1 MDSPDSAQRHP
12 FELLADEFV
21 SEVRSGHSPSV
32 EHYAQQYP
40 QHASMI
46 RSVFPSLLIVE
57 KLSAKDPT
65 ISFAPTGSLDAV
77 SSGGKVPA
85 KFDDFHIVRC
95 IGQGGMGVVY
105 EAVQESLHRKVA
117 LKVIHPQASSST
129 KSRSRFQREA
139 ESAAGL
145 HHTNIVP
152 VYGSGEDHGLLYYAM
167 QLIHG
172 STLAQVVHSLQNRL
186 GGLSAASH
194 SCSEH
199 TINAIDRL
207 MLPKPTDFHN
217 EPKGANNYAPQSNQ
231 QDLSQTRLFTTREL
245 TIATDTQTAV
255 PIASGDAASGDGPG
269 PESSPAMERRQSQ
282 DEKSA
287 QSNDGM
293 LAQLPKHYYRN
304 ICRLMAK
311 VADALDYAHESG
323 VLHRDIKP
331 SNLLLD
337 QTGTIWVSDFGLARR
352 EDLEG
357 QTQTGEL
364 LGTLRYMAPEQ
375 FAGKSDPRSDIYS
388 LGLTIFELL
397 TLRPAL
403 DLPKMRLLDPAKF
416 SHLEFTSL
424 EKKAIPEDLQTIV
437 RKAVANEP
445 EKRYQRARDLQQD
458 LDRFLD
464 DRPILARRES
474 LIEASMRWARRNPAI
489 ATLTATL
496 FGLLLTIATIL
507 GLWNRQQRLTLEELK
522 QAYQAS
528 AKNLIERTS
537 ALQQA
542 ETESQRAKQNMEL
555 ALEAFSTIAENI
567 AARGR
572 SLEIQGFD
580 DQEVESIGFADAVL
594 TQADVDLLKSL
605 QVFFDR
611 FAQENAA
618 DLRLDAAIARRRVG
632 EIEHKIGKFDQA
644 VPSLRRAI
652 SEFVSIRD
660 KQSPNLDLQKVLYEE
675 FKAREQLITLYSRRD
690 QYPKAQEE
698 MDKLRGVLKE
708 YPEFAQS
715 HQGEYALAS
724 ALGCLA
730 SGSVR
735 LALERS
741 NNDRRRRTMPP
752 FLNRPTVF
760 GIELPPPM
768 VQRLQRDLSYVD
780 QAITLLGSLCQ
791 EDQSNGQYRLD
802 LARNQTDR
810 MRLNRLLGNQFE
822 FEDALGKATEILEG
836 LLEKSPDSS
845 AVKYELAS
853 LYAGSLL
860 QQSTDGNRLE
870 EALRI
875 IQEVLKDHPAV
886 PEYQSLYASLL
897 ARSAWAQP
905 FAGDSPNERQFERVE
920 NGIAKL
926 QQAIAI
932 HQGLTDRFPDI
943 PVYEINL
950 LQAKV
955 QLVDFTSQFRRPEK
969 AKQAL
974 ADAMELAEKMLESG
988 TSRAQ
993 VVRAMLERL
1002 RERKNALEN
1011 RTDLEKP

>member
-1 MDSPDSAQRHP
+1 MDSSESSQRHP
-12 FELLADEFV
+12 FEVLADEFV
-21 SEVRSGHSPSV
+21 SQVRSGQSPSV
-32 EHYAQQYP
+32 ELYAQQYP

-57 KLSAKDPT
+57 KVSAKDPT
-65 ISFAPTGSLDAV
+65 VSFASTSSNEAVGSRER
-77 SSGGKVPA
+77 VPA

-105 EAVQESLHRKVA
+105 EAIQESLHRKVA
-117 LKVIHPQASSST
+117 LKVIHPQAASSI
-129 KSRSRFQREA
+129 KSRGRFQREA

-172 STLAQVVHSLQNRL
+172 STLAQIVHSLQTRL
-186 GGLSAASH
+186 GGLSDISY

-207 MLPKPTDFHN
+207 MLPKPTDFFN
-217 EPKGANNYAPQSNQ
+217 EPKGANNYAPQSSQ
-231 QDLSQTRLFTTREL
+231 EDLSQTRSFATREL
-245 TIATDTQTAV
+245 TIAADTQTAV
-255 PIASGDAASGDGPG
+255 PIGHDDGPKA
-269 PESSPAMERRQSQ
+269 ETSPAMHSKPSQ
-282 DEKSA
+282 DKIYASSKEA
-287 QSNDGM
+287 E
-293 LAQLPKHYYRN
+293 LTQLPKHYYRN

-311 VADALDYAHESG
+311 VAAALDYAHESG

-337 QTGTIWVSDFGLARR
+337 QTGTIWVADFGLARR

-397 TLRPAL
+397 TLRPAF

-416 SHLEFTSL
+416 SHLEFTSQ
-424 EKKAIPEDLQTIV
+424 EKGAVPEVLQTIV
-437 RKAVANEP
+437 RKAAANEP
-445 EKRYQRARDLQQD
+445 EKRYQRARELQEDLE
-458 LDRFLD
+458 RFLD

-474 LIEASMRWARRNPAI
+474 LIESSMRWARRNPAI
-489 ATLTATL
+489 ATLTATS

-555 ALEAFSTIAENI
+555 ALEAFSTITENI
-567 AARGR
+567 ATRGR

-580 DQEVESIGFADAVL
+580 DQDVESIGFADAVL

-644 VPSLRRAI
+644 VPSLRRSI
-652 SEFVSIRD
+652 DEFVSIREN
-660 KQSPNLDLQKVLYEE
+660 QSPNLDLRKVLYEE
-675 FKAREQLITLYSRRD
+675 LKAREQLVTLYSRRD

-708 YPEFAQS
+708 YPEFAES
-715 HQGEYALAS
+715 PQGKYALAS

-741 NNDRRRRTMPP
+741 NNDRRRRGMPAL
-752 FLNRPTVF
+752 LNRPTVF

-768 VQRLQRDLSYVD
+768 VQRLQRDLSYVN
-780 QAITLLGSLCQ
+780 QAISLLGALCQ
-791 EDQSNGQYRLD
+791 EDQANSQYRLD
-802 LARNQTDR
+802 LARNQSDR
-810 MRLNRLLGNQFE
+810 MRLNRLLGNQQE
-822 FEDALGKATEILEG
+822 FEDALTEATEILEG
-836 LLEKSPDSS
+836 LLVKSPDSS

-860 QQSTDGNRLE
+860 HPSTDGNRLE

-875 IQEVLKDHPAV
+875 IQEVLKEHPAV
-886 PEYQSLYASLL
+886 PEYQALFASLL

-926 QQAIAI
+926 QQSIAI
-932 HQGLTDRFPDI
+932 HQGLTDRFPEI
-943 PVYEINL
+943 PLYEINL

-955 QLVDFTSQFRRPEK
+955 QLVDFTSQFRRSEK

-988 TSRAQ
+988 TSRAP
-993 VVRAMLERL
+993 VVRVMLDRL
-1002 RERKNALEN
+1002 RERKNTLEN
-1011 RTDLEKP
+1011 RSDSEKP